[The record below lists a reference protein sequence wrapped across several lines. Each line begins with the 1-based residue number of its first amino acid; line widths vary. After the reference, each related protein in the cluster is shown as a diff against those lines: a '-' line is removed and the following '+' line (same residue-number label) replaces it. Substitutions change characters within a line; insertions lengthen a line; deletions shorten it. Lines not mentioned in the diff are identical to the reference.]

1 MVWVGRNRPPKVSRE
16 NSASG
21 ASTAPNWNN
30 IARTRRVRFTYS
42 TYVIPTSTSA
52 GHFPG
57 AVSAPGG
64 QLVQATDI
72 YAGTLGARIVLS
84 DDKEV
89 RALMTASWLKQM
101 GWKDV
106 FVLPEAGN
114 ETKEPD
120 RNLLGTPAKGDA
132 VDASAVIAADDATVI
147 DLSRSPDYRR
157 GHIPG
162 AWFAIRSRLDR
173 AMSKSRPQATS
184 S

>member
-1 MVWVGRNRPPKVSRE
+1 M
-16 NSASG
+16 
-21 ASTAPNWNN
+21 
-30 IARTRRVRFTYS
+30 
-42 TYVIPTSTSA
+42 
-52 GHFPG
+52 
-57 AVSAPGG
+57 
-64 QLVQATDI
+64 QATDT

-114 ETKEPD
+114 ETVEPE
-120 RNLLGTPAKGDA
+120 RIVLGMPVANRA
-132 VDASAVIAADDATVI
+132 VDLSAVLEIDDVSVI
-147 DLSRSPDYRR
+147 DLSRSPEYRR

-173 AMSKSRPQATS
+173 AMRKIAPNRRRDPNQRGRRAGGPRGSRGCRL
-184 S
+184 